1 MHAHAHLARTVSA
14 VKERLE
20 TSPANAVAVSRTPAV
35 DPRPFVAELARVEPP
50 ERVGIGSEGEHG
62 VRVAALSGALQQ
74 LRIRL
79 YACGD
84 AANGCIRP
92 KGRCERE
99 AGAVRWR
106 PECEVVMESKR

>member
-14 VKERLE
+14 FRERLE

-74 LRIRL
+74 LCIRL

-92 KGRCERE
+92 RDGVNATRDQCGGSQSEL
-99 AGAVRWR
+99 VRHG
-106 PECEVVMESKR
+106 KQ